1 MQRLRVIGLIVS
13 KLGIQVNPDRLQAI
27 TEFQMPKSKTAVR
40 RLLGM
45 ANQYRNH
52 IFRYAKIEI
61 VDPLCRLTE
70 GEWPTRWDS
79 ESVPEECHT
88 ALEILKTALTSPA
101 VLYRRIYGYVT
112 LAYQHAISAG
122 MCPEL
127 IFPYIPYLLTSSYPS
142 GSSPALSRRRKNTG
156 VNLK

>member
-27 TEFQMPKSKTAVR
+27 TEFQMPKTKTAVR

-52 IFRYAKIEI
+52 IYGYAKI

-70 GEWPTRWDS
+70 G
-79 ESVPEECHT
+79 
-88 ALEILKTALTSPA
+88 
-101 VLYRRIYGYVT
+101 
-112 LAYQHAISAG
+112 Q
-122 MCPEL
+122 
-127 IFPYIPYLLTSSYPS
+127 
-142 GSSPALSRRRKNTG
+142 
-156 VNLK
+156 

>member
-1 MQRLRVIGLIVS
+1 MRSVKNKKTREEHAPTTTRRDARGVLPAGPRLRVIGLIVS

-27 TEFQMPKSKTAVR
+27 TEFQMPKTKTAVR

-52 IFRYAKIEI
+52 IYRYAKI

-88 ALEILKTALTSPA
+88 VLEKLKTALTSPA
-101 VLYRRIYGYVT
+101 VLSKPDPKLPFEVHMDF
-112 LAYQHAISAG
+112 AS
-122 MCPEL
+122 E
-127 IFPYIPYLLTSSYPS
+127 
-142 GSSPALSRRRKNTG
+142 
-156 VNLK
+156 